1 MSFLFG
7 HPIIRRVVNKSKAQ
21 EAAIKHHLNLPPN
34 RCARLLIKLRQD
46 EFYSQ
51 MLQRPKGEQDCD

>member
-1 MSFLFG
+1 MNYLFKRV
-7 HPIIRRVVNKSKAQ
+7 PIRRMINRARAAKT
-21 EAAIKHHLNLPPN
+21 AIKHHLNLPPN
-34 RCARLLIKLRQD
+34 RCARLLVKLRQD